1 MAYAGMC
8 PYLKNTKKADGAVC
22 ECARFTF
29 PDKQSRRDVLYGY
42 CGHPDA
48 WRECMFKQIMDRYY
62 DRKFA
67 QEATPSKGNKILKK
81 AKGSAA
87 ENCCES
93 S

>member
-1 MAYAGMC
+1 MAFAGMC
-8 PYLKNTKKADGAVC
+8 PYLKNTKQSDGAVC

-48 WRECMFKQIMDRYY
+48 WRKCMFKLIMDRYY
-62 DRKFA
+62 DRKYA
-67 QEATPSKGNKILKK
+67 EETNSPKENKILKK

-87 ENCCES
+87 ENCCETS
-93 S
+93 